1 MPIEKNWF
9 FMKIAFHDRDR
20 RGIFIHQ
27 NQLTDSPFKPGDR
40 FALKKGQFDLFT
52 LTIITDAEGDILFDK
67 NGIFIER
74 SRRVDML
81 LGGIFDEYVVE
92 IEPHMPNTLQLRP
105 IEIVKAEREPG
116 KKI

>member
-1 MPIEKNWF
+1 
-9 FMKIAFHDRDR
+9 MKIAFHDRDR

-27 NQLTDSPFKPGDR
+27 KQLTDSSFKPGDR

-52 LTIITDAEGDILFDK
+52 LTIIKDTEGDILFDK

-92 IEPHMPNTLQLRP
+92 VEPHAPNTLQLRP
-105 IEIVKAEREPG
+105 LEIVEEERATG
-116 KKI
+116 QK